1 MNLQKRYISLLC
13 MLLAVFTTAVAQIT
27 VTGTVVDGDQFGL
40 PGVTVTVKGTSK
52 AVATDFDGNYT
63 ISVPSEESVLTFS
76 FVGMTPQEI
85 TVGSQ
90 RKIDVTMEENAQ
102 ELDEVVVVGYG
113 TVKKRDLTGAVS
125 QLKPSDQDAAKVTSI
140 DNLLQGKI
148 AGLSVGNSSSAVG
161 AASSVT
167 IRGANS
173 LRGDNQPLYV
183 IDNIPQAST
192 GEFGSS
198 GNDGTFTIATNP
210 LTSLN
215 PADIE
220 SIEVLKDASATAI
233 YGSRGANGVILITTK
248 RGKSGK
254 TSVTASASF
263 TIADAAK
270 LLDLMNLKQYAVG
283 RMLNGNPDIAN
294 GATYDNWMLQKE
306 DPQTGEMV
314 WNDFYQ
320 YYIDGDN
327 VYRKI
332 AEEYRVDGQAWRAL
346 NGIDWQKEIYSSA
359 FSQNYNVT
367 VNGGNDKI
375 TYFTSASFKN
385 IEGLVNGTGLKQGD
399 LRVNLNADLSPTV
412 KLAVSLNGS
421 LKENDM
427 MAGGNTTGGAYG
439 SVSAVALT
447 SQPYIR
453 SEEEMDAENVQLRDR
468 ATVWTWV
475 EDYQDKTSEKTF
487 RGSLDLSWNICK
499 YLTYNLRAGGNIAL
513 QDRDRWY
520 DITLY
525 TGSMQNGYLTYN
537 DFNRSNF
544 TVENVLSFNY
554 DVKDIVSINAVAGVT
569 YDDYNSLNSLTIG
582 NQFSIFDFGLEGM
595 HVAGNTVVS
604 QPTQAD
610 YQLLSFLARAN
621 LSFLDGRYLLTASIR
636 GDGSS
641 KFAEGKRWAYFP
653 AATVAW
659 RLEQEKFMKDIRWI
673 NQLKVRA
680 GYGETGSQS
689 IDPYSTFSTYGTSF
703 VDSYG
708 GNSVSVISSDGNG
721 NRLVGLVVDR
731 LPNDEL
737 KWERTRSYNVGLDFA
752 FLKNRITGTI
762 DLYHKKTNDL
772 LIQKELPASTGYK
785 YMYIN
790 QGSLRNKGIELSL
803 TGYVIDTKDFSWS
816 LTGNIAFNDS
826 QIQELGLPEEE
837 WGNGQMWKAY
847 LGNSIGDHFG
857 QANIFIEG
865 EAPGLFYGYQTDGII
880 QENDPYIDQITNKSG
895 SVNTIEPG
903 NLKFIDQNG
912 DGVINEQD
920 KVILGNPNSD
930 FTYGIQTEFRWKD
943 LSLSMAFTGVHGND
957 ILNTNTRYIGLPSQS
972 SQMVT
977 QDAFNSVYRNNNPWI
992 GEYYSNTTPSFQS
1005 TTPRVVI
1012 DKYIEDGSF
1021 FRCSDITLSYSLPKS
1036 IVQKIRFTNINVYAS
1051 VKNAFCITDY
1061 SGYDPEVNS
1070 FAFDGT
1076 RPGIDMSSYPNTRS
1090 YIFGI
1095 NVSF

>member
-1 MNLQKRYISLLC
+1 MNLKKRYTALLS
-13 MLLAVFTTAVAQIT
+13 MLLIAVTTAFAQIT

-63 ISVPSEESVLTFS
+63 IQVPSQESVLTFS
-76 FVGMTPQEI
+76 FVGMSPVEE
-85 TVGSQ
+85 TVGS
-90 RKIDVTMEENAQ
+90 RTKIDVTMKENAQ

-125 QLKPSDQDAAKVTSI
+125 QLKPTDRDAAKVTSI

-148 AGLSVGNSSSAVG
+148 AGLSVGASSAAPG

-192 GEFGSS
+192 GEFASS
-198 GNDGTFTIATNP
+198 GDNSTFSIATNP

-254 TSVTASASF
+254 TSVTASANF
-263 TIADAAK
+263 TIATASK
-270 LLDLMNLKQYAVG
+270 LLEMMNLEEYAIG
-283 RMLNGNPDIAN
+283 RMIYGGPDGGDFN
-294 GATYDNWMLQKE
+294 NWQLIKDGKPNE
-306 DPQTGEMV
+306 Y
-314 WNDFYQ
+314 YQ
-320 YYIDGDN
+320 YYIDGGTVN
-327 VYRKI
+327 RRI
-332 AEEYRVDGQAWRAL
+332 GEEYRVDGQVWRPL
-346 NGIDWQKEIYSSA
+346 NEVDWQREIYSSA
-359 FSQNYNVT
+359 LSQNYNVT
-367 VNGGNDKI
+367 VNGGSDKI
-375 TYFTSASFKN
+375 TYFTSMSYKK
-385 IEGLVNGTGLKQGD
+385 IDGLVDGTGLRQGD
-399 LRVNLNADLSPTV
+399 LRVNLNAELSKTV

-427 MAGGNTTGGAYG
+427 MAGGNTTGGATG
-439 SVSAVALT
+439 AISAVAL
-447 SQPYIR
+447 SSAPYIR
-453 SEEEMDAENVQLRDR
+453 TQEEMELETPNLADR

-475 EDYQDKTSEKTF
+475 EDYKDKTSEKTF

-513 QDRDRWY
+513 QSRNRWY

-525 TGSMQNGYLTYN
+525 TGSMNDGYLTYS
-537 DFNRSNF
+537 DFNRSNY
-544 TVENVLSFNY
+544 TVENVFSFNY
-554 DVKDIVSINAVAGVT
+554 EVKDIVDISAVAGVT
-569 YDDYNSLNSLTIG
+569 YDDYQSLNNVTVG
-582 NQFSIFDFGLEGM
+582 NQFEMFDFGLDGM
-595 HVAGNTVVS
+595 HIAGNTEIR
-604 QPTQAD
+604 QPIQAD

-621 LSFLDGRYLLTASIR
+621 LSFLNGRYLLTASIR

-659 RLEQEKFMKDIRWI
+659 NLKQEKFMSDVQWL

-689 IDPYSTFSTYGTSF
+689 IDPYSTFATYGTSY
-703 VDSYG
+703 VETASGASRPAQSADAG
-708 GNSVSVISSDGNG
+708 GNK
-721 NRLVGLVVDR
+721 LVGLVVDK
-731 LPNDEL
+731 LPNDDL

-752 FLKNRITGTI
+752 FLKNRITGSL
-762 DLYHKKTNDL
+762 DLYHKTTNDL
-772 LIQKELPASTGYK
+772 LIQKELPPSSGYK
-785 YMYIN
+785 YIYIN
-790 QGSLRNKGIELSL
+790 QGSMRNKGIEISL
-803 TGYVIDTKDFSWS
+803 TGHIIDTKDFSWDLS
-816 LTGNIAFNDS
+816 GNIAFNDP
-826 QIQELGLPEEE
+826 QIQELGLPEQE
-837 WGNGQMWKAY
+837 WGAGQYWKAY

-857 QANIFIEG
+857 SANIFIEG
-865 EAPGLFYGYQTDGII
+865 KAPGLFYGYETDGII
-880 QENDPYIDQITNKSG
+880 QENDPYLTEITQTVGTKA
-895 SVNTIEPG
+895 VG
-903 NLKFIDQNG
+903 NLKLKDQNG
-912 DGVINEQD
+912 DGVIND
-920 KVILGNPNSD
+920 KDMVILGNPNSK
-930 FTYGIQTEFRWKD
+930 FTYGIQTSFRWRD
-943 LSLSMAFTGVHGND
+943 LSLSMAFTGVYGND
-957 ILNTNTRYIGLPSQS
+957 ILNTNIRYYGLPS
-972 SQMVT
+972 
-977 QDAFNSVYRNNNPWI
+977 NSASMLYKDVFYDMYRNENPWI
-992 GEYYSNTTPSFQS
+992 HENLSNTTPSIRS
-1005 TTPRVVI
+1005 VTPKYVLDR
-1012 DKYIEDGSF
+1012 YIEDGSF
-1021 FRCSDITLSYSLPKS
+1021 LRCSDITLAYTLPKKW
-1036 IVQKIRFTNINVYAS
+1036 IEKIHFTNVSVYAS

-1090 YIFGI
+1090 YIIGL

>member
-1 MNLQKRYISLLC
+1 MNLKKRYTALLS
-13 MLLAVFTTAVAQIT
+13 MLLIAVTTAFAQIT

-63 ISVPSEESVLTFS
+63 IQVPSQESVLTFS
-76 FVGMTPQEI
+76 FVGMSPVEE
-85 TVGSQ
+85 TVGS
-90 RKIDVTMEENAQ
+90 RTKIDVTMKENAQ

-148 AGLSVGNSSSAVG
+148 AGLSVGASSAAPG

-192 GEFGSS
+192 GEFASS

-254 TSVTASASF
+254 TSVTASANF
-263 TIADAAK
+263 TIANAAK
-270 LLDLMNLKQYAVG
+270 LMDLMNMEEYAYGQIIMGGPEDGKYNDWALIDPETGGWNTYYKYYVDQS
-283 RMLNGNPDIAN
+283 NG
-294 GATYDNWMLQKE
+294 T
-306 DPQTGEMV
+306 
-314 WNDFYQ
+314 
-320 YYIDGDN
+320 

-332 AEEYRVDGQAWRAL
+332 DKTNEGGGTSWLPL
-346 NGIDWQKEIYSSA
+346 NAIDWQKEIYSTA

-375 TYFTSASFKN
+375 TYFTSASYKN
-385 IEGLVNGTGLKQGD
+385 VEGLVEGTGLKQGD
-399 LRVNLNADLSPTV
+399 LRVNLNAELSKTV

-427 MAGGNTTGGAYG
+427 MAGGNTTGGATG

-447 SQPYIR
+447 SAPYIKT
-453 SEEEMDAENVQLRDR
+453 EEEYEVDNTSLRDR

-513 QDRDRWY
+513 QNRDRWY
-520 DITLY
+520 DVTLY
-525 TGSMQNGYLTYN
+525 TGSMQEGYLSESV
-537 DFNRSNF
+537 FNRSNY
-544 TVENVLSFNY
+544 TVENVFSFNY
-554 DVKDIVSINAVAGVT
+554 EVKDIVDISAVAGLT
-569 YDDYNSLNSLTIG
+569 YDDYQSLNTVTAG
-582 NQFSIFDFGLEGM
+582 NNFSIFDFGLNGM
-595 HVAGNTVVS
+595 HIAGNTEIK
-604 QPTQAD
+604 QPIQAD

-621 LSFLDGRYLLTASIR
+621 LSFLNGRYLLTASIR

-641 KFAEGKRWAYFP
+641 KFVEGKRWAYFP
-653 AATVAW
+653 AATLAW
-659 RLEQEKFMKDIRWI
+659 NLKQEKFMSDVQWL

-689 IDPYSTFSTYGTSF
+689 IDPYSTFASYASAF
-703 VDSYG
+703 VDSYSG
-708 GNSVSVISSDGNG
+708 GTVSSISADGSG
-721 NRLVGLVVDR
+721 NKLVGLVVDK

-752 FLKNRITGTI
+752 FLKNRITGSL
-762 DLYHKKTNDL
+762 DLYHKTTNDL
-772 LIQKELPASTGYK
+772 LIQKELPSSTGYK

-790 QGSLRNKGIELSL
+790 QGSMRNKGIEISL
-803 TGYVIDTKDFSWS
+803 TGHIIDTKDFSWDLS
-816 LTGNIAFNDS
+816 GNIAFNDPT
-826 QIQELGLPEEE
+826 IENLGLPVQE
-837 WGNGQMWKAY
+837 WGNGEMWKAY

-857 QANIFIEG
+857 AANIFIEG
-865 EAPGLFYGYQTDGII
+865 KAPGLFYGYQTEGII
-880 QENDPYIDQITNKSG
+880 QENDPYLTQITNSIG
-895 SVNTIEPG
+895 TVAPG
-903 NLKFIDQNG
+903 NLKFKDQNG
-912 DGVINEQD
+912 DGVINDDD
-920 KVILGNPNSD
+920 KVILGNPNSK
-930 FTYGIQTEFRWKD
+930 FTYGFQTSFRWRD
-943 LSLSMAFTGVHGND
+943 LSLSMSFNGVYGND
-957 ILNTNTRYIGLPSQS
+957 ILNTNTRYIGLPSNS
-972 SQMVT
+972 AWMVT
-977 QDAFNSVYRNNNPWI
+977 KDAFYDMYRAENPFTHA
-992 GEYYSNTTPSFQS
+992 YYSNTTPSMNS
-1005 TTPRVVI
+1005 TTPRVVM

-1021 FRCSDITLSYSLPKS
+1021 LRCSDITLAYTLPKK
-1036 IVQKIRFTNINVYAS
+1036 IVEKIRFTNISVYAS

-1090 YIFGI
+1090 YIIGL

>member
-1 MNLQKRYISLLC
+1 MNLLKRLILLLGLF
-13 MLLAVFTTAVAQIT
+13 MGITSAHAQIT

-63 ISVPSEESVLTFS
+63 IQVPSQESVLTFS
-76 FVGMTPQEI
+76 FVGMSPQEI
-85 TVGSQ
+85 TVGNQ
-90 RKIDVTMEENAQ
+90 TKIDVTMKENAQ
-102 ELDEVVVVGYG
+102 ELEELVVVGYG

-148 AGLSVGNSSSAVG
+148 AGLSVGASSSAPG

-183 IDNIPQAST
+183 IDNIPQASA
-192 GEFGSS
+192 GEFANT
-198 GNDGTFTIATNP
+198 GNDGTFSIATNP

-254 TSVTASASF
+254 TSVSASANF
-263 TIADAAK
+263 TIADASK
-270 LLDLMNLKQYAVG
+270 LLDMMNLTEYAQG
-283 RMLNGNPDIAN
+283 RMIYGGPDIAH
-294 GATYDNWMLQKE
+294 GATYDNWMLQKT
-306 DPQTGEMV
+306 DDKTGELV

-320 YYIDGDN
+320 YYLDGGS

-332 AEEYRVDGQAWRAL
+332 GEQYRVNDEVWRKL
-346 NGIDWQKEIYSSA
+346 NEVDWQREIYSTA
-359 FSQNYNVT
+359 LSQNYNIT

-375 TYFTSASFKN
+375 TYFTSASYKKV
-385 IEGLVNGTGLKQGD
+385 EGLVEGTGLRQGD
-399 LRVNLNADLSPTV
+399 LRVNLNADISPTV

-427 MAGGNTTGGAYG
+427 MSGGNTTGGATG
-439 SVSAVALT
+439 SVSNVALY
-447 SQPYIR
+447 SAPYVKTQ
-453 SEEEMDAENVQLRDR
+453 EEMEQETPNLADR

-475 EDYQDKTSEKTF
+475 DDYEDKTSEKTF
-487 RGSLDLSWNICK
+487 RGSLDLTWNICK

-513 QDRDRWY
+513 QNRDRWY

-525 TGSMQNGYLTYN
+525 EGSKQNGYLTQTQ
-537 DFNRSNF
+537 FNRSNY
-544 TVENVLSFNY
+544 TVENVFSFNY
-554 DVKDIVSINAVAGVT
+554 EVRDIVDISAVAGLT
-569 YDDYNSLNSLTIG
+569 YDDYSSLNTLTVG
-582 NQFSIFDFGLEGM
+582 NDFQIYDFGLNGM
-595 HVAGNTVVS
+595 HVAGNTEVK

-621 LSFLDGRYLLTASIR
+621 LSFLNGRYLLTASIR

-653 AATVAW
+653 AATLAW
-659 RLEQEKFMKDIRWI
+659 NMMQETFMRDVQWL

-689 IDPYSTFSTYGTSF
+689 IDPYSTFSSYASAF
-703 VDSYG
+703 VDTPNGSTKPSQSADAS
-708 GNSVSVISSDGNG
+708 GNKLI
-721 NRLVGLVVDR
+721 GLVVDK
-731 LPNDEL
+731 LPNDGL

-752 FLKNRITGTI
+752 FLKNRITGSV
-762 DLYHKKTNDL
+762 DLYHKTTNDL
-772 LIQKELPASTGYK
+772 LIQKELPPSAGYK

-790 QGSLRNKGIELSL
+790 QGSLRNKGIEISL
-803 TGYVIDTKDFSWS
+803 TGHIIDTKDFSWDLS
-816 LTGNIAFNDS
+816 GNIAFNDPK
-826 QIQELGLPEEE
+826 ITNLGLPVQE
-837 WGNGQMWKAY
+837 WGTGQNWKAY
-847 LGNSIGDHFG
+847 LGNTIGDHFG
-857 QANIFIEG
+857 SANIFIEG
-865 EAPGLFYGYQTDGII
+865 EAPGLFYGYETDGII
-880 QENDPYIDQITNKSG
+880 QENDPYLQQVTNS
-895 SVNTIEPG
+895 SSINTLEPG
-903 NLKFIDQNG
+903 NLKFVDQNN
-912 DGVINEQD
+912 DGVINEKD
-920 KVILGNPNSD
+920 RVILGNPNSK
-930 FTYGIQTEFRWKD
+930 FTYGIQTSFRYKD
-943 LSLSMAFTGVHGND
+943 FSLSMAFNGVYGND
-957 ILNTNTRYIGLPSQS
+957 ILNTNIRYFGLPSNS
-972 SQMVT
+972 SQMVYK
-977 QDAFNSVYRNNNPWI
+977 DVFYDMYRDNNPWI
-992 GEYYSNTTPSFQS
+992 GEYRSNTTPSYQS
-1005 TTPRVVI
+1005 VTPKVVM

-1021 FRCSDITLSYSLPKS
+1021 FRCSDITLAYTLPKS
-1036 IVQKIRFTNINVYAS
+1036 IVEKIRFTNISVYAS

-1090 YIFGI
+1090 YIIGL